1 MNHKFLKY
9 KSIARLLVLFLLLLI
24 LLIDINV
31 SLGVAVGVLYVFPL
45 YILFGYKESKLLITT
60 SIVSV
65 LLISTGFIL
74 SPPKGDEYFTI
85 VIANRI
91 ISIFIVLIST
101 GILNRNITLDL
112 KSKQNDLRFKLL
124 YRKSIVA
131 MATTD
136 LKTGDILNINQ
147 AAIKLFGYKNKHEA
161 ISTFK
166 SENHYEDEEDRNKV
180 LSILDEKKEVK
191 DFLAKLRRLDGTTI
205 WVEISAKVFEHE
217 GVIEG
222 VFYNVTE
229 KVKAKHLL
237 EKTLKEKDVLLNEI
251 HHRVKNNLQII
262 WGMLDLQQSK
272 STNAIV
278 KSSLEDSKIRIRT
291 IGLLHE
297 NLYNASDYIN
307 INFSKY
313 IQNLIVYLNS
323 IYYRKDK
330 RISVI
335 NKVENI
341 NCDFEISIPLSLIVS
356 EILSNAY
363 KHAFVDKKTGIIN
376 INGDKIN
383 DTSYVIIIADNG
395 VGYDVNKVFTS
406 SIGMRLIKS
415 LADQVDAE
423 LEVFSEISK
432 GTTYKLTINE

>member
-1 MNHKFLKY
+1 MNNKFLKY
-9 KSIARLLVLFLLLLI
+9 KSIARLFVLFLLLLI
-24 LLIDINV
+24 FLMDISV

-45 YILFGYKESKLLITT
+45 YILFNYKESKLLITT

-65 LLISTGFIL
+65 LLISVGFVL
-74 SPPKGDEYFTI
+74 SPPKEDEYFSI
-85 VIANRI
+85 IIANRI

-101 GILNRNITLDL
+101 GILNRNIKLAL
-112 KSKQNDLRFKLL
+112 QSKQNDLRFKLL
-124 YRKSIVA
+124 YKKSIIA

-136 LKTGDILNINQ
+136 LKTGEIININQ
-147 AAIKLFGYKNKHEA
+147 AAIDLFGYKNKQEA
-161 ISTFK
+161 LLTFK
-166 SENHYEDEEDRNKV
+166 SDNHYENIADKQT
-180 LSILDEKKEVK
+180 ILTILKEKNEVK
-191 DFLAKLRRLDGTTI
+191 DFLVKFKRLDGTI
-205 WVEISAKVFEHE
+205 FWVEISAKVFKPESY
-217 GVIEG
+217 IEC
-222 VFYNVTE
+222 VFYDVKE

-272 STNAIV
+272 STNAVV
-278 KSSLEDSKIRIRT
+278 KSSLEDSKIRIKT

-313 IQNLIVYLNS
+313 IENLIVCLNS
-323 IYYRKDK
+323 IHYRKDK

-341 NCDFEISIPLSLIVS
+341 NYDFEISIPLFLIVS
-356 EILSNAY
+356 EVISNVY
-363 KHAFVDKKTGIIN
+363 KHAFLDKEAGIIN
-376 INGDKIN
+376 INGHKIN

-395 VGYDVNKVFTS
+395 IGYDTS
-406 SIGMRLIKS
+406 QIFYNSIGMRLIKS
-415 LADQVDAE
+415 LADQIDAE
-423 LEVFSEISK
+423 LEIFSEINK

>member
-9 KSIARLLVLFLLLLI
+9 KSIARLFVLFLLLLI
-24 LLIDINV
+24 FLIDISV

-45 YILFGYKESKLLITT
+45 YILFSYKQRKLLIIT

-65 LLISTGFIL
+65 LLISTGFVL
-74 SPPKGDEYFTI
+74 SPPKGAEYFSI
-85 VIANRI
+85 IIANRI
-91 ISIFIVLIST
+91 ISIFIVLISA
-101 GILNRNITLDL
+101 GILNRNIKLDL
-112 KSKQNDLRFKLL
+112 QSKQNDLRFKLL

-136 LKTGDILNINQ
+136 FKTGDILNINQ
-147 AAIKLFGYKNKHEA
+147 AAIRLFGYKNKREA
-161 ISTFK
+161 LLTFK
-166 SENHYEDEEDRNKV
+166 SENHYENEEDRNKV
-180 LSILDEKKEVK
+180 LSILEEKKEVR
-191 DFLAKLRRLDGTTI
+191 DFLVKLKRLDGTTV
-205 WVEISAKVFEHE
+205 WVEISAKVFEPE
-217 GVIEG
+217 SIIEG
-222 VFYNVTE
+222 VFYDVTE
-229 KVKAKHLL
+229 KVKANRLL

-272 STNAIV
+272 STNAVV

-307 INFSKY
+307 INCGKY
-313 IQNLIVYLNS
+313 IDNLIIYLNS
-323 IYYRKDK
+323 IYYRRDK
-330 RISVI
+330 QIAVI

-341 NCDFEISIPLSLIVS
+341 NCNFEISIPLSLIIS

-363 KHAFVDKKTGIIN
+363 KHAFIDKENGVIN

-383 DTSYVIIIADNG
+383 DTSYVITIADNG
-395 VGYDVNKVFTS
+395 VGYDINQIFIK

-415 LADQVDAE
+415 LADQIDAE
-423 LEVFSEISK
+423 LEVFSEINK